1 MHAQGQLLDKIDKTN
16 KKIEVNLK
24 KGDNIVQSMR
34 TWKGWFKGI
43 VFGLDVKEAPIKKT
57 EEQKF
62 ESDLP
67 KQG

>member
-1 MHAQGQLLDKIDKTN
+1 MDKIDNTN

-43 VFGLDVKEAPIKKT
+43 VFGLDVKDAPTSKKEELKT
-57 EEQKF
+57 ECE
-62 ESDLP
+62 
-67 KQG
+67 